1 MEINKLPA
9 AIRQMLDGQAAFDTM
24 AFTAAFAVNAI
35 VNDENQ
41 VYHGRKEIRQW
52 NETSNAKY
60 QTCFEVLDYIKMN
73 DEHILTIRMSGNFPG
88 SPLAVKFHI
97 TVNDDLIVLLKIF

>member
-1 MEINKLPA
+1 MDINTLPA
-9 AIRQMLDGQAAFDTM
+9 AIRQMLDAQANFDTIE
-24 AFTAAFAVNAI
+24 FTAAFAMNAI

-52 NETSNAKY
+52 NETTNTKY
-60 QTCFEVLDYIKMN
+60 QPCFEVLDVFKIN

-97 TVNDDLIVLLKIF
+97 TLNDDLIVLLKIF